1 MINSMK
7 KSILLPLAIFAFPLT
22 LSATD
27 YFMSPSGKG
36 EKDATS
42 WDNAAPTEK
51 FTSLLKGCKSGDAIY
66 LTAGTYNIC
75 EGENVNYALVPG
87 ITIMGGF
94 STEASGTDING
105 YDSKQNV
112 TVLDAQEKNGQTM
125 ALFTLEPTEEQFDN
139 KTIIK
144 GLSIINCRPN
154 TTANK
159 GVVLFCKTAKADMV
173 EVVMKDNKCSKGG
186 IIAVAD
192 GAEFF
197 ASDCLFLNNEN
208 TTTGNAGGRQVCVST
223 AKGVTGHPNTL
234 VALDKCL
241 FFGNKWEDGKA
252 KWGGLIN
259 LGDGNAQLAT
269 NLIMTHCFAD
279 GNDLSMDQKGGWLR
293 IGSYSKAFLA
303 FNTGYN
309 FRIKNANSA
318 WSGSVVST
326 AGKVGAI
333 TLMGNLFLNADESH
347 TAFGLDAALHADSK
361 SLGYNIVNKSST
373 TKDTSFKWD
382 LSTDSWNHTALQNEV
397 LDTQNTTTQGIVAAN
412 KDYKDVPLSEI
423 QAVAI
428 PRPFDVFASK
438 IDLSKDITGT
448 PREAVSYR
456 GAYSPIKIQT
466 GLNEAFSNNS
476 ISIAKIAYGVY
487 RIIGKRNS
495 TCNVFDLTGKFV
507 ASPDLGDDIIDLS
520 GYNDGIYIIRVAGE
534 SFKIVK

>member
-1 MINSMK
+1 MK
-7 KSILLPLAIFAFPLT
+7 KSILLPLAIFTFPLT

-51 FTSLLKGCKSGDAIY
+51 FASLLKGCKSGDAIY

-75 EGENVNYALVPG
+75 EGENVNYALVAG

-94 STEASGTDING
+94 PTEASGTDISG

-125 ALFTLEPTEEQFDN
+125 ALFTLEPTEEHFADR
-139 KTIIK
+139 TLIK
-144 GLSIINCRPN
+144 GLSIMNCRPN

-159 GVVLFCKTAKADMV
+159 GVVLYCKTAKANMA
-173 EVVMKDNKCSKGG
+173 EVVMTKNKCTKGG
-186 IIAVAD
+186 IVFVAD
-192 GAEFF
+192 GSEFF
-197 ASDCLFLNNEN
+197 ATDCQFLNNEN
-208 TTTGNAGGRQVCVST
+208 TTTGNAGGRQVCIST
-223 AKGVTGHPNTL
+223 AKGITGHPNTL
-234 VALDKCL
+234 VALDRCL

-259 LGDGNAQLAT
+259 ISDGNTQLTA

-279 GNDLSMDQKGGWLR
+279 GNQMSIDQKGGWLR
-293 IGSYSKAFLA
+293 IGSYSNVFLA

-309 FRIKNANSA
+309 FKIKNANSA
-318 WSGSVVST
+318 WSGSVIST
-326 AGKVGAI
+326 AGNVGAV

-347 TAFGLDAALHADSK
+347 TAFGLDAALHKDSK
-361 SLGYNIVNKSST
+361 SLGYNVVNKIQT
-373 TKDTSFKWD
+373 TKDTSFNWN
-382 LSTDSWNHTALQNEV
+382 LATDSWNHSALQNEV
-397 LDTQNTTTQGIVAAN
+397 LDTQNATTEGIVAATN
-412 KDYKDVPLSEI
+412 DYKDVPLADI
-423 QAVAI
+423 QAAAL
-428 PRPFDVFASK
+428 PKPFDVFTSK
-438 IDLSKDITGT
+438 IDLSKDITGE

-466 GLNEAFSNNS
+466 GLNETLSNNE
-476 ISIAKIAYGVY
+476 ISITKIAYGVY
-487 RIIGKRNS
+487 RILGKGNNS
-495 TCNVFDLTGKFV
+495 CNVFDLTGKFI
-507 ASPDLGDDIIDLS
+507 ANPNRGSDIIDLS
-520 GYNDGIYIIRVAGE
+520 GYNDGIYIIRIADK